1 LRIDIALLPAL
12 VAETDSVFTV
22 VDVLRASSTIIT
34 LLERGVPAVV
44 AAAGVEEA
52 RGLRERLPNYLLCGE
67 RDSLPPP
74 DFDYGNSPTE
84 FDALEPMGRP
94 AILATS
100 NGTRLLNRLA
110 SAPAVLVG
118 ALLNREAAA
127 GAMLA
132 LGAELGCDATVVC
145 AATGD
150 GRSIALEDALGAG
163 AIAEA
168 ALRLDGS
175 LRPTDAA
182 LVARDAFLAARGD
195 LGAAL
200 ASAHHGA
207 ELTAAGFSA
216 DIHYCARLDVSSIV
230 PVLQR
235 DTDGLLTLRVMGSN
249 TPD

>member
-1 LRIDIALLPAL
+1 MRIDVAFLPAL
-12 VAETDSVFTV
+12 VADTDSVFTV
-22 VDVLRASSTIIT
+22 VDILRASSTIIT
-34 LLERGVPAVV
+34 LLERGVPAVI
-44 AAAGVEEA
+44 AAASVEEA
-52 RGLRERLPNYLLCGE
+52 RELRERFPNYLLCGE

-74 DFDYGNSPTE
+74 EFDYGNSPTE
-84 FDALEPMGRP
+84 FAALEPMGRP

-110 SAPAVLVG
+110 AAPAVLVG

-127 GAMLA
+127 RAMLA
-132 LGAELGCDATVVC
+132 LAAELGRDATVAC

-168 ALRLDGS
+168 ALRLDS
-175 LRPTDAA
+175 SPQPTDAA
-182 LVARDAFLAARGD
+182 LVARDAFLRRRD
-195 LGAAL
+195 ELPRAL
-200 ASAHHGA
+200 AFAHHGA

-216 DIHYCARLDVSSIV
+216 DIDYCARLDVSSIV

-235 DTDGLLTLRVMGSN
+235 DATGLLTLRARR
-249 TPD
+249 P